1 MNWGGINAHRYGVD
15 TTRTKKRVESAKLR
29 EYAQKSEKAGTK
41 TPFVFFF
48 LQKIIIT
55 NRREGGTNFKTAF
68 FFVESNQFSVH
79 GTAVAKVQSH
89 HSCTQKTL
97 AKCVTLKVLME
108 PGTEQ
113 EVILGENWLPAACFV

>member
-48 LQKIIIT
+48 FCRKLLSQTGEKAAQIL
-55 NRREGGTNFKTAF
+55 KPQF
-68 FFVESNQFSVH
+68 F
-79 GTAVAKVQSH
+79 
-89 HSCTQKTL
+89 L
-97 AKCVTLKVLME
+97 
-108 PGTEQ
+108 
-113 EVILGENWLPAACFV
+113 